1 MPKNAVQSAIE
12 SGKFT
17 VKSLTAAI
25 NDLVQPR
32 HRLAELGIFEER
44 GIKGLTAEIECQ
56 EGRIILVPVGERGK
70 SGPSA
75 GRKKRKTYP
84 VKAVH
89 LALNDSILADDLI
102 GVRAFGTENDAVSF
116 DGAIADVHDLH
127 KGSIEATIEY
137 HRWGALRGK
146 ILDEDGEEILDLF
159 TLFGIKEED
168 QIDTIDFAETE
179 DTLTGQILDCKE
191 KSEKY
196 QKGVKARRYHNM
208 CSPELFKKLLAN
220 ESFMKAFERYN
231 NGQVFR
237 EDVRTGVEW
246 MGCTWESV
254 GDEVGGTRFV
264 PAGEALM
271 IPIGNRGLCMTRF
284 APGDYIECV
293 GTEGLP
299 FYSCGSLLDKNK
311 GIDIESQSNPINM
324 ISSPLAVRRMKAK

>member
-25 NDLVQPR
+25 NSLEQPR
-32 HRLAELGIFEER
+32 LRLAELGIFEER
-44 GIKGLTAEIECQ
+44 GIKSTTAEIEYQ
-56 EGRIILVPVGERGK
+56 EGHVILVPSGERGK
-70 SGPSA
+70 TGPSV
-75 GRKKRKTYP
+75 GRKKRKAFP

-89 LALNDSILADDLI
+89 LALNDAILADDLI

-116 DGAIADVHDLH
+116 DGAVADIHELH

-137 HRWGALRGK
+137 HRWGALRGQ
-146 ILDEDGEEILDLF
+146 ILDEDGEIILDLF
-159 TLFGIKEED
+159 NLFGIKEAD
-168 QIDTIDFAETE
+168 QIDELDFAETE
-179 DTLTGQILDCKE
+179 ETLDVQILGCKE

-220 ESFMKAFERYN
+220 DSFRKAFERYN

-254 GDEVGGTRFV
+254 SDAVGETRFV
-264 PAGEALM
+264 PEGEALM
-271 IPIGNRGLCMTRF
+271 IPIGNRGLCQTNF

-293 GTEGLP
+293 GTIGLP
-299 FYSCGSLLDKNK
+299 YYSCGSLLDKNK
-311 GIDIESQSNPINM
+311 GIDIESQSNPIN
-324 ISSPLAVRRMKAK
+324 ICTSLLAVRRLKLK